1 MEGEVGLRF
10 DVRGCVLISR
20 KQSNETHSVAPPQST
35 IPGNATRDRP
45 NAFVR
50 ATLPQVL
57 GVCRTNVIP
66 IAGRMERAE
75 RAHTGSVGASVHD
88 AARAH
93 RCGAAE
99 RPGSRTRG
107 HPPVRRPAAALP
119 PEAHE
124 ELRRLLLMDAA
135 SLSAQLPELSPRL
148 DGYRVMRELL
158 GVAMSQPQP

>member
-1 MEGEVGLRF
+1 MKTLLI
-10 DVRGCVLISR
+10 DVWPLCEEYSQFCQRSPWI
-20 KQSNETHSVAPPQST
+20 PPNKSS
-35 IPGNATRDRP
+35 
-45 NAFVR
+45 
-50 ATLPQVL
+50 LL
-57 GVCRTNVIP
+57 CE
-66 IAGRMERAE
+66 RMERAE

-93 RCGAAE
+93 HGGARAIE
-99 RPGSRTRG
+99 REGSRTRG

-148 DGYRVMRELL
+148 DGYRVMRELI
-158 GVAMSQPQP
+158 GVAMSGEAEAARARFLVRAHGGSAAWQAHR